1 MNIIQ
6 FFKTFDTEQQ
16 AVEYLE
22 NVRWPGKAICPY
34 CDGDKTC
41 IHNEADRK
49 VRRWQCWTCE
59 KSFSVTVGTVF
70 HRTHVPLRDWFLILA
85 LMINAK
91 KSISSCQVARDLGIR
106 QPTVWSIMQR
116 IRTAMAFDPEQKELF
131 KGIIEA
137 DETYIGGK
145 PRKANRVEDRK
156 PAKRGKGTSKTPI
169 VGALERG
176 GRVTA
181 QVVDGNMTQN
191 KFEQFITRFVEK
203 DGSILITDQD
213 PHYRHMG
220 TKMAHAVINHS
231 LAYVEQ
237 LTHTNEIEGFWSLLK
252 RAWYG
257 THHHYSLKYMPL
269 YLAEACWKWNHRDRN
284 DGFEKSLGMMVGK

>member
-1 MNIIQ
+1 M
-6 FFKTFDTEQQ
+6 
-16 AVEYLE
+16 
-22 NVRWPGKAICPY
+22 
-34 CDGDKTC
+34 
-41 IHNEADRK
+41 
-49 VRRWQCWTCE
+49 
-59 KSFSVTVGTVF
+59 
-70 HRTHVPLRDWFLILA
+70 
-85 LMINAK
+85 
-91 KSISSCQVARDLGIR
+91 
-106 QPTVWSIMQR
+106 
-116 IRTAMAFDPEQKELF
+116 
-131 KGIIEA
+131 
-137 DETYIGGK
+137 
-145 PRKANRVEDRK
+145 
-156 PAKRGKGTSKTPI
+156 
-169 VGALERG
+169 GALERG